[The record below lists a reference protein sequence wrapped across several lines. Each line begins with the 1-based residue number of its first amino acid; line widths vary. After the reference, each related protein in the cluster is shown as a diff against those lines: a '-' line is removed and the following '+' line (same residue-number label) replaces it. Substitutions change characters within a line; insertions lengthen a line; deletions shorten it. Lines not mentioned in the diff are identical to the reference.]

1 MAHRIEY
8 KQTTLIELLIE
19 EVLMS
24 WSTKNSVVVSLRLLE
39 NVFPLPYQT
48 VMSDQSQWEAYNN
61 RYLDERYVPI
71 TCSDRSM

>member
-1 MAHRIEY
+1 MAHRIEH

-24 WSTKNSVVVSLRLLE
+24 WSTKESVVVSLRLLE
-39 NVFPLPYQT
+39 YVFPLPYQT
-48 VMSDQSQWEAYNN
+48 FMSDQSPWAAYKN

-71 TCSDRSM
+71 ACSDRYM